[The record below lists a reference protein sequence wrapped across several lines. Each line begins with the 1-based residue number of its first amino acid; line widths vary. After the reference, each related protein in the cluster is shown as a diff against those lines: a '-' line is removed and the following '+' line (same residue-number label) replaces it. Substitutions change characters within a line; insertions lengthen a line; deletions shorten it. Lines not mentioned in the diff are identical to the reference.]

1 MRWPVHIPR
10 PAPSSIPSPGRRAEV
25 NVTAKAWIQGAEN
38 AKLSAA
44 NLLSLV
50 AATAENN
57 NIYTKAYSYGFTAG
71 GTGSVVSKA
80 VNNTKLYGQIDILG
94 DQSELHGK
102 DIYVSASAPRESE
115 VQYRKE
121 AKYRAETVTEFVKQ
135 TVERITTTIE
145 KVAEKV
151 IKWLPWPV
159 QQDRQVDYQDCGQG
173 NPVDGRNPG
182 GEGPAE

>member
-1 MRWPVHIPR
+1 M
-10 PAPSSIPSPGRRAEV
+10 
-25 NVTAKAWIQGAEN
+25 NVTAKAWIRGAEN

-102 DIYVSASAPRESE
+102 DIYVSASDRARAKCSTGRKRSI
-115 VQYRKE
+115 VQR
-121 AKYRAETVTEFVKQ
+121 
-135 TVERITTTIE
+135 
-145 KVAEKV
+145 
-151 IKWLPWPV
+151 L
-159 QQDRQVDYQDCGQG
+159 
-173 NPVDGRNPG
+173 
-182 GEGPAE
+182 

>member
-1 MRWPVHIPR
+1 M
-10 PAPSSIPSPGRRAEV
+10 
-25 NVTAKAWIQGAEN
+25 
-38 AKLSAA
+38 
-44 NLLSLV
+44 
-50 AATAENN
+50 
-57 NIYTKAYSYGFTAG
+57 
-71 GTGSVVSKA
+71 VSKA

-151 IKWLPWPV
+151 IKWLPWPFNKIV
-159 QQDRQVDYQDCGQG
+159 KWITKTVVRVIRWTEEILVEKVLQSKTEAKEEAGEHYHRRKRTDHQSGCDMACGRWKNRDRFLCI
-173 NPVDGRNPG
+173 
-182 GEGPAE
+182 